1 MIKKSAEKDKLEQ
14 FKQIGINRLSLGIQ
28 TFNQKHLKMLGRD
41 HSVKEA
47 LSALEAAKRI
57 FGSDR
62 VSFDLIFARPGQTLD
77 GIYMKKKS
85 CDTLLTCCF

>member
-62 VSFDLIFARPGQTLD
+62 VSFDLIFARPGQTFVC
-77 GIYMKKKS
+77 IYIKKKK
-85 CDTLLTCCF
+85 L

>member
-1 MIKKSAEKDKLEQ
+1 
-14 FKQIGINRLSLGIQ
+14 
-28 TFNQKHLKMLGRD
+28 MLGRD
-41 HSVKEA
+41 HSAKEA

-77 GIYMKKKS
+77 GIFMRKG
-85 CDTLLTCCF
+85 CDI